1 MGLKLLMIVPLHI
14 KHVLKIFYVQIKTTG
29 SRPAR
34 HMIGQSA
41 YIGACSLRAPEVH
54 PNEFL
59 DPCSLKEI
67 FISSKINKVN
77 CKCRRKE
84 FPQEGRA

>member
-34 HMIGQSA
+34 
-41 YIGACSLRAPEVH
+41 
-54 PNEFL
+54 L
-59 DPCSLKEI
+59 DT
-67 FISSKINKVN
+67 
-77 CKCRRKE
+77 
-84 FPQEGRA
+84 